1 MSGVLRPIITWQAK
15 SPRSLIDEI
24 EKIKNFISQSRKV
37 PIVLEETTK
46 TSKDEN
52 ENNDFQLSDKNDGV
66 FWADIVHIESEASVC
81 DINDNSVQ
89 KNSNEPSLQT
99 SKQICKQTANRKSG
113 LLDNLQTPSSQRIL
127 VTDL

>member
-37 PIVLEETTK
+37 PIVLETTK

-52 ENNDFQLSDKNDGV
+52 ENNDLGLSDKNDGV
-66 FWADIVHIESEASVC
+66 FWAEIVHIESEASVC
-81 DINDNSVQ
+81 DINDNFVQ
-89 KNSNEPSLQT
+89 KSSNEPSLQT